1 MVNPNPFQFQS
12 KFGKPHKQQQSLALS
27 SSVSLFS
34 GSFTWVQWQLFR
46 AVLLLFLSPPIPFSA
61 NVSLFLFAH
70 LRYIVPLFSPQIFLA
85 PSVFLY
91 IVLNSNKDSNLGT
104 RLYPSLFFL
113 FPSYFLF
120 SSVSKFIQLISI
132 LCCSDVF
139 LLRQLF
145 LGHNWQN

>member
-1 MVNPNPFQFQS
+1 MVNPHPFQFQS
-12 KFGKPHKQQQSLALS
+12 KFGKPHKQQYSLAFIFFCFSVFWFSLGCNGNSSELFYFSFSLLQFLS
-27 SSVSLFS
+27 RPTSLYSCSPTS
-34 GSFTWVQWQLFR
+34 GI
-46 AVLLLFLSPPIPFSA
+46 LFLC
-61 NVSLFLFAH
+61 FLPK
-70 LRYIVPLFSPQIFLA
+70 YS
-85 PSVFLY
+85 SVFLY

-104 RLYPSLFFL
+104 RLYPSLLFF